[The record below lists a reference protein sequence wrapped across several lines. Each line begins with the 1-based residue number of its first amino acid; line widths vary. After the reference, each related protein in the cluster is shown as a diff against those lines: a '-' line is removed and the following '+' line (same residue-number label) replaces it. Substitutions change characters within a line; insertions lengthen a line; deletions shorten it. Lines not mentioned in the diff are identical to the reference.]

1 MSSIYLINLVIN
13 GLIEGMVIALPAL
26 ALTLVLDISK
36 FPNVTVGDTMSVG
49 AYAALAFQSIGV
61 PYFFLSVG
69 GAMVVCMLISLA
81 TYYLVFRKLAR
92 APMVVSL
99 LASVGLAFMMR
110 SVLQLNV
117 SSQPQ
122 TYDFPLVRAWNF
134 GGIRIL
140 PTDLWVLLTTIGT
153 LLVVFSIFRYT
164 DLGRRLRAIADNPEL
179 ARASAIRP
187 QYPIFFLWCLFG
199 ILSALGGVL
208 IASKSVLLPEFGW
221 EFIIPAFSAVI
232 LGGIGSPVGAVLG
245 AVIMGIASEL
255 SVAFVGPSYKI
266 TIAFSIMILVLLLRP
281 AGLLGSPEKAR

>member
-1 MSSIYLINLVIN
+1 MSSIYLINLIIN

-81 TYYLVFRKLAR
+81 TYYFVFRKLTR
-92 APMVVSL
+92 APMVVNL

-134 GGIRIL
+134 SGIRIL
-140 PTDLWVLLTTIGT
+140 PTDLWVLLTTIVT
-153 LLVVFSIFRYT
+153 LAIVFSIFRYT

-187 QYPIFFLWCLFG
+187 KYPIFFLWCLFG
-199 ILSALGGVL
+199 ALSALGGVL

-232 LGGIGSPVGAVLG
+232 LGGIGNPVGAVLG

-266 TIAFSIMILVLLLRP
+266 TIAFAIMILVLLIRP